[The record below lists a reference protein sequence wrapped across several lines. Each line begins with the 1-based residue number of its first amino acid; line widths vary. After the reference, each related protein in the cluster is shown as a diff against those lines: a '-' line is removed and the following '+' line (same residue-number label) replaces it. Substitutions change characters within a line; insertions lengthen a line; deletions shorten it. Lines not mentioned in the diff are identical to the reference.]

1 MIETL
6 RIVFPIFTVIGIGFL
21 FGRRKMIGEGGVQGI
36 VNFVFFLA
44 IPCLLFRTL
53 SQSHMGESFDLHLV
67 GAYYGGGLV
76 LFGLTWMISR
86 HLFRNE
92 RDTSGLAA
100 MAGTFSN
107 TVLVTLPLVQRA
119 YGEAGLVPLMI
130 LIMLHSGI
138 YFTVTTLAIGFSQ
151 GVKGAGLG
159 KTLWEVARSV
169 LLNPVVLACLMG
181 MLWSVGGLTMP
192 AVVDDTLAFIGRAA
206 SPVALLAVGV
216 TLSSQKL
223 GGDLREIL
231 VVTALKLV
239 GLPFVVWLAA
249 TQVFHLRPDWVS
261 VAVITAA
268 SPAGANVYVFA
279 NRYGLYIQRAT
290 GVVMLST
297 VLSLGTLITLFAI
310 LPKP

>member
-1 MIETL
+1 MFETL
-6 RIVFPIFTVIGIGFL
+6 RIVFPIFAVIGIGFW
-21 FGRRKMIGEGGVQGI
+21 FGRRKMIGESGVQGI

-53 SQSHMGESFDLHLV
+53 SQAHMGETFDLRLV
-67 GAYYGGGLV
+67 GAYYGGALV
-76 LFGLTWMISR
+76 QFVLVWMVSR
-86 HLFRNE
+86 HVFGNE
-92 RDTSGLAA
+92 GDTSGMAA

-119 YGEAGLVPLMI
+119 YGEAGMVPLMI

-138 YFTVTTLAIGFSQ
+138 LFTVTTLAIGFGQ
-151 GVKGAGLG
+151 GAKGDGLG
-159 KTLWEVARSV
+159 KTLRDVGRSV
-169 LLNPVVLACLMG
+169 LRNPVVLACISG

-192 AVVDDTLAFIGRAA
+192 AVIDDTLAFIARAT

-223 GGDLREIL
+223 TGDLREIF
-231 VVTALKLV
+231 VVTSLKLLL
-239 GLPFVVWLAA
+239 LPLLVWLAA
-249 TQVFHLRPDWVS
+249 TQVFDLRPDWVA

-290 GVVMLST
+290 GVVLVST
-297 VLSLGTLITLFAI
+297 VLSLVTLILLFQVF
-310 LPKP
+310 PKP

>member
-1 MIETL
+1 MLETL
-6 RIVFPIFTVIGIGFL
+6 RIVFPIFAVIGIGFW

-53 SQSHMGESFDLHLV
+53 SQSHMAETFDIRLV
-67 GAYYGGGLV
+67 GAYYGAGLLHFV
-76 LFGLTWMISR
+76 LTWMVSR

-92 RDTSGLAA
+92 RDTSALAA

-119 YGEAGLVPLMI
+119 YGEEGLIPLMI
-130 LIMLHSGI
+130 LIMLHSAI
-138 YFTVTTLAIGFSQ
+138 YFTATTLAISFGQ
-151 GVKGAGLG
+151 GTRGEGLV
-159 KTLWEVARSV
+159 KTLRDVARSV
-169 LLNPVVLACLMG
+169 LLNPVVLACMSG
-181 MLWSVGGLTMP
+181 MVWSLGGLEMP
-192 AVVDDTLAFIGRAA
+192 AVIDDTLAFIGRAA

-231 VVTALKLV
+231 TITTLKLL
-239 GLPFVVWLAA
+239 GLPFLVWLAA
-249 TQVFHLRPDWVS
+249 TQVFHLRADWVA
-261 VAVITAA
+261 VAMITAA
-268 SPAGANVYVFA
+268 SPAGANVYILA
-279 NRYGLYIQRAT
+279 NKYGLYVQRAT
-290 GVVMLST
+290 GVVLVST
-297 VLSLGTLITLFAI
+297 VLSLGTLISLFAI